1 MKKFFSKNRYI
12 LIFLMAFSVYMAVIL
27 VRQEFKYRELMAESD
42 AYDKEIQALNE
53 TVDELKEMIQEI
65 STPEYIERMAR
76 ERLQMVKPDEII
88 YVIEE
93 ENSE

>member
-1 MKKFFSKNRYI
+1 M

-42 AYDKEIQALNE
+42 AYHKEIQALNE

-88 YVIEE
+88 YVIEG